1 MPLCRDQVF
10 CNAVVYQQ
18 LIEYF
23 LTAYR
28 TRDAIAWIIAF
39 GFAEAGDGHN
49 PTLDDGFLE

>member
-23 LTAYR
+23 LTADR
-28 TRDAIAWIIAF
+28 ARDAIAWLIAF